1 MDYTLAFALSLLQL
15 SVCTPVPVTQEVAN
29 VVKMKTKVK
38 WMAEQLV
45 VRLDRDFQVT
55 RHGFYELHSS
65 LISYLFLAH
74 QRLLSFLRQVP
85 IGMTLDPP
93 ADELGGSALVV
104 ASLEGYNSLI
114 SDSFGG
120 VLQIKAEI
128 SSLTGYLDHWRQSN
142 CKEQRPKPALPG
154 PLQEL
159 QRRKGF
165 IHSVTLEALMR
176 VKEFLNLLLKN
187 LDHLERC

>member
-1 MDYTLAFALSLLQL
+1 MS
-15 SVCTPVPVTQEVAN
+15 
-29 VVKMKTKVK
+29 
-38 WMAEQLV
+38 
-45 VRLDRDFQVT
+45 
-55 RHGFYELHSS
+55 
-65 LISYLFLAH
+65 
-74 QRLLSFLRQVP
+74 
-85 IGMTLDPP
+85 LDPP
-93 ADELGGSALVV
+93 ADELGGSASVV

-114 SDSFGG
+114 SDSFSG

>member
-15 SVCTPVPVTQEVAN
+15 IVCTPVPVTQEVVN

-55 RHGFYELHSS
+55 RHVFYELHSS
-65 LISYLFLAH
+65 WISSLFLAH
-74 QRLLSFLRQVP
+74 QHLLLFPQVP
-85 IGMTLDPP
+85 FGMTLNPP
-93 ADELGGSALVV
+93 ADELGGSASVV
-104 ASLEGYNSLI
+104 TRLEGYNSLI
-114 SDSFGG
+114 SDNLSD

-128 SSLTGYLDHWRQSN
+128 SSLTGYLDNWRQNN
-142 CKEQRPKPALPG
+142 CKEQRPKPAVPG

-159 QRRKGF
+159 QRRKDF
-165 IHSVTLEALMR
+165 IHTVTFEALMR

-187 LDHLERC
+187 LDHLEKC